1 MSEEWKKTN
10 KLVKSVPN
18 TEVNGVS
25 SDVPISTET
34 FFPKYTKE
42 GVVTEVT
49 AEYPKSEDMDFGY
62 RNQIGEEI
70 GGIATAIYGM
80 KKAIDWTGKYI
91 PLPQTRLA
99 KAATWGI
106 PYVAGVV
113 SSWVGGAG
121 GELIQGVAAGEV
133 KKGSWAE
140 SLDKAWDAGN
150 RQAIYEAL
158 GQAGFA
164 VVGKGLKLAAGDN
177 YKNIDWIRQQIKA
190 SGGKLTASQVVDG
203 TVYDTVEGLAEAAW
217 GGSVLRQARVDM
229 TRSIDNYVNSYQNN
243 FLEAADATLNTKQLG
258 RLYQD
263 AHKVADSTHRAVGG
277 QKFKDLQELYTKK
290 FRKEKWTKVDESPI
304 LDPAGKN
311 FETVTKGVKKVEIQP
326 VSTKALKSW
335 ARTQLKLLKGSG
347 KAGAATDWRYKEF
360 ERILKMDDKIAFD
373 VAQEMR
379 SSWLAKSRNFDNKV
393 HADYNTK
400 DSGAVQQLSRQMDIA
415 MDTGARGQG
424 AEFYKEFRAANK
436 FWKTGKEHLHN
447 KFMAK
452 IIAKNPE
459 EIGEAIFKT
468 GNQAEIQKAR
478 IALRYMQK
486 VTKGTDEAV
495 NFNKV
500 WQSMQTGYLK
510 SILGGAT
517 DTTATQLTE
526 MGVKKQIGSNVSDV
540 EARGMNIN
548 KLKDLFIE
556 NTPTNDTFK
565 AAFTEPQRNS
575 IKNFISA
582 LEGAQRKTKGTGTFM
597 VTVSQAQLVLTV
609 PAAAFAMAD
618 PSIVSVGGLA
628 VLTVFPAALA
638 RILTNPKYVEFLSQ
652 GMHTG
657 IKSKTAGGITAKLV
671 AMWTDIGQEQY
682 GELTN

>member
-1 MSEEWKKTN
+1 
-10 KLVKSVPN
+10 
-18 TEVNGVS
+18 
-25 SDVPISTET
+25 
-34 FFPKYTKE
+34 
-42 GVVTEVT
+42 
-49 AEYPKSEDMDFGY
+49 MDFGY
-62 RNQIGEEI
+62 RSQAGEQIG
-70 GGIATAIYGM
+70 GAAAAIYTM
-80 KKAIDWTGKYI
+80 KKAIDVTSKL
-91 PLPQTRLA
+91 PLPQTKLA

-121 GELIQGVAAGEV
+121 GDIVQGVATGEV
-133 KKGSWAE
+133 KKGGWAE
-140 SLDKAWDAGN
+140 SLDRAWAAGN

-164 VVGKGLKLAAGDN
+164 VIGKGLKLAAGEN

-190 SGGKLTASQVVDG
+190 SGGTLTASQVVDG
-203 TVYDTVEGLAEAAW
+203 TLYDTVEGLAEAAW
-217 GGSVLRQARVDM
+217 GGSVLRQSRVQM
-229 TRSIDNYVNSYQNN
+229 TKSIDNYVNTYQNN
-243 FLEAADATLNTKQLG
+243 FLEAADATLNTAGLG
-258 RLYQD
+258 RLYQQ
-263 AHKVADSTHRAVGG
+263 AHKVADSTHRTVGG
-277 QKFKDLQELYTKK
+277 QKFVDLQALYTKK
-290 FRKEKWTKVDESPI
+290 YRKEKWTKVDESPI

-326 VSTKALKSW
+326 ISTKSLKAW

-393 HADYNTK
+393 HADYNMK
-400 DSGAVQQLSRQMDIA
+400 DFGAVQQLSRQMDIA

-424 AEFYKEFRAANK
+424 AEFYKEFRKANQ
-436 FWKTGKEHLHN
+436 FWKEGKEHLHN
-447 KFMAK
+447 KFIAK
-452 IIAKNPE
+452 LIAKNPE
-459 EIGEAIFKT
+459 DVGKSIFQT
-468 GNQAEIQKAR
+468 GKPSEIQRAR

-495 NFNKV
+495 NFNEV

-517 DTTATQLTE
+517 DTSATQLTE
-526 MGVKKQIGSNVSDV
+526 MGVKKQVGSNVSDI
-540 EARGMNIN
+540 ESRGMNVN

-556 NTPTNDTFK
+556 NTPANDTFK
-565 AAFTEPQRNS
+565 AAFTAEQRNG

-582 LEGAQRKTKGTGTFM
+582 IEAAQRKTKGTGTFM
-597 VTVSQAQLVLTV
+597 VTVSQAQLVLS
-609 PAAAFAMAD
+609 AGAFAA
-618 PSIVSVGGLA
+618 GGIEAGMSTIAALTITPA
-628 VLTVFPAALA
+628 VLS
-638 RILTNPKYVEFLSQ
+638 RILTKPEYIKYLSQ

-657 IKSKTAGGITAKLV
+657 IKSKAAGGLTAKFI
-671 AMWTDIGQEQY
+671 AKMADISQE
-682 GELTN
+682 